1 MTRKP
6 LSPEATEALHNVMRK
21 ACERMEWRHLPRR
34 TRKSKSD
41 RALELFENGIEAP
54 TICARLNID
63 IHSIHTMLRCARNK
77 RARKAERDADELA
90 RAMVRLADEMG
101 HNV

>member
-6 LSPEATEALHNVMRK
+6 PSTEAMEALHNVMRN
-21 ACERMEWRHLPRR
+21 ACERMEWRHLPRK
-34 TRKSKSD
+34 TGKSKSD
-41 RALELFENGIEAP
+41 HALELLEHGVDKP
-54 TICARLNID
+54 TICARLGID

-77 RARKAERDADELA
+77 RAR
-90 RAMVRLADEMG
+90 AMVQLADEMG

>member
-41 RALELFENGIEAP
+41 RALEMSEKGIEAQ

-63 IHSIHTMLRCARNK
+63 IHSIHTMLRCAKDK
-77 RARKAERDADELA
+77 RARW
-90 RAMVRLADEMG
+90 MGRLADEMG
-101 HNV
+101 PNV

>member
-1 MTRKP
+1 MSRKP

-21 ACERMEWRHLPRR
+21 ACERMERRHLPRQ

-41 RALELFENGIEAP
+41 RALELFEKGIETP

-63 IHSIHTMLRCARNK
+63 IHSIHTMLRCAKDK
-77 RARKAERDADELA
+77 RA

>member
-1 MTRKP
+1 MSRKP

-21 ACERMEWRHLPRR
+21 ACERMERR
-34 TRKSKSD
+34 SKSD
-41 RALELFENGIEAP
+41 RALELLEQGLDTP
-54 TICARLNID
+54 TICERLEID

-90 RAMVRLADEMG
+90 EQVGKIADEMG
-101 HNV
+101 HNI